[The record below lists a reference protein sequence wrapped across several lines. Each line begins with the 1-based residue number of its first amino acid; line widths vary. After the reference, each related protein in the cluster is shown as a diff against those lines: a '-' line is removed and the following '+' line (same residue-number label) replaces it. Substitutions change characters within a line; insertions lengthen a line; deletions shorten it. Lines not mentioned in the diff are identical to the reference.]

1 MYERN
6 TASTTSAAVHAA
18 AEAAAATNVAAN
30 TAVHAA
36 ANTAADPA
44 ANTDTNNGARE
55 GCKGCSASVHVDQQQ
70 LDRILASLHARPEQC
85 VDEATYKQRLAI
97 CHTCP
102 SLAYDTT
109 CMHCG
114 CLVAVRALLKNQA
127 CPYPGQARWS

>member
-1 MYERN
+1 MNERE

-18 AEAAAATNVAAN
+18 SEAADAANVAAN

-36 ANTAADPA
+36 ANVA
-44 ANTDTNNGARE
+44 ANAGTNNGERE

-70 LDRILASLHARPEQC
+70 LDRILASLNARPEQC
-85 VDEATYKQRLAI
+85 VDEATYMQRLAI
-97 CHTCP
+97 CQTCP

>member
-1 MYERN
+1 M
-6 TASTTSAAVHAA
+6 
-18 AEAAAATNVAAN
+18 
-30 TAVHAA
+30 
-36 ANTAADPA
+36 
-44 ANTDTNNGARE
+44 
-55 GCKGCSASVHVDQQQ
+55 DQQQ

-114 CLVAVRALLKNQA
+114 CLVAVRALLKNQPA
-127 CPYPGQARWS
+127 RIPGRLVGRNLPLLLYRLFQFSLQLGRRFYSSSVVMIGSSLVMMIVCSY